1 MRAISNIFW
10 LGTKEIRSF
19 LRDWVLVG
27 LTIWAFSIVVIAQAQ
42 SNSQEL
48 HNASIAY
55 VDEDHSELSRR
66 IIRAFL
72 PPYFHTPQPIAER
85 DIIPLMNAGR
95 YTFIVDIP
103 PDFEK
108 YVLGGRAPAIQ
119 VNVDATAM
127 VQAGLGSRYAQQ
139 IITTEIQDLL
149 SRKEGAPL
157 PPVNIDVRV
166 MFNPNIDTAWFTSV
180 MGIINNVTMGA
191 AIVREREH
199 GTLDHLLVMP
209 LTPFEIAMSKVW
221 ANSLVITIAAGLSLY
236 IVVRTLL
243 RVPIVGSVPL
253 FMLGVAV
260 YLFFTCAIGIFLG
273 TVARTMPQLG
283 LLFMLIFLPIRQQR
297 AAGKYAVLAA
307 PSCRLRRRRI
317 SCRSR
322 RRFFTAAPA
331 STWSG
336 RNLFL
341 SLWSAPCSLRSPSC
355 AFARPRRRPFD
366 ARQAG
371 IATRDDQGGRG
382 SHKAS
387 AITGASAN
395 AATAVARAFSKAD
408 RRGSG
413 GAAGAPRNPRKP
425 DLSARRAG
433 CRVHR
438 ACRHSRTA
446 VGNRISQGRRHLG
459 GAAYRPYDRRLRQ
472 HAHYRARR
480 GAPQGR
486 SAARLGSR
494 SPGR

>member
-27 LTIWAFSIVVIAQAQ
+27 LTIWAFSIVIIAQAQ

-95 YTFIVDIP
+95 YTFIIDIP

-108 YVLGGRAPAIQ
+108 YVLGGRTPAIQ

-127 VQAGLGSRYAQQ
+127 VQAGLGSGYAQQ
-139 IITTEIQDLL
+139 IIATEIQDFL
-149 SRKEGAPL
+149 SRKQGAPL

-180 MGIINNVTMGA
+180 MGIINNITMLGIILAGA

-199 GTLDHLLVMP
+199 GTMDHLLVMP

-221 ANSLVITIAAGLSLY
+221 ANALVITIATGLSLY
-236 IVVRTLL
+236 LVVRTLL
-243 RVPIVGSVPL
+243 HVPIVGSVPL
-253 FMLGVAV
+253 FMLGVAI

-283 LLFMLIFLPIRQQR
+283 LLFMLIFLPMNLLS
-297 AAGKYAVLAA
+297 GSNTPLESMPHWLATVMQA
-307 PSCRLRRRRI
+307 
-317 SCRSR
+317 
-322 RRFFTAAPA
+322 
-331 STWSG
+331 
-336 RNLFL
+336 
-341 SLWSAPCSLRSPSC
+341 SPSTHFVS
-355 AFARPRRRPFD
+355 FA
-366 ARQAG
+366 QA
-371 IATRDDQGGRG
+371 I
-382 SHKAS
+382 
-387 AITGASAN
+387 
-395 AATAVARAFSKAD
+395 
-408 RRGSG
+408 
-413 GAAGAPRNPRKP
+413 
-425 DLSARRAG
+425 L
-433 CRVHR
+433 
-438 ACRHSRTA
+438 
-446 VGNRISQGRRHLG
+446 
-459 GAAYRPYDRRLRQ
+459 Y
-472 HAHYRARR
+472 R
-480 GAPQGR
+480 GAGFDVVWPQFVFVAVVGAVFLAIAILRFR
-486 SAARLGSR
+486 STSAQAV
-494 SPGR
+494 